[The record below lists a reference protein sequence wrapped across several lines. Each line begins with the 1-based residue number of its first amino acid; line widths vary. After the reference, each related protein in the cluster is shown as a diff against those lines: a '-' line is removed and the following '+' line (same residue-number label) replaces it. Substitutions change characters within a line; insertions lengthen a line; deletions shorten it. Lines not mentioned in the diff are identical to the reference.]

1 METKINQEIRKALKE
16 FDDKYFIDETVN
28 KQRVIQDLYNYDSE
42 LISVLLNSDLLKEN
56 FTMQIAGTTIFQI
69 NNLIELFEA
78 DEYWK
83 DSYTKYSNKIG
94 LTSGGKFLDESTE
107 VVLDFPY
114 KDTVLKASMSKE
126 NTDKDDLRP
135 EEPFLNEIIA
145 KEEIDVLLD
154 KKVLVNIRR
163 YSEVGESELDSFDD
177 DNLII
182 KGNNLLALHTIKGR
196 YAKRVKLIYID
207 PPYNTGSDGFAYNDK
222 FNHTTW
228 LTFMKSRLEIAYDM
242 LSEEGA
248 IYLSIDDSESA
259 YLKVLM
265 DNIFGRENFLA
276 QIAYERSGVS
286 GLGQGGAYLVNT
298 HESIIVFAKNINRHT
313 VYNPNGFVRL
323 EKKDMIRY
331 NRIFNSA
338 GTRIKVNEFIAPST
352 KENVS
357 IYKHE
362 NYSIDTISLRDFK
375 IREDEIRQEFVR
387 NFDSIFRNTSIQK
400 ENEFQNKILNFSG
413 EGLYSADYTVSR
425 GKYKGEKITAYYLN
439 GQVFAWLKDSA
450 VIADEDVFKTNK
462 LSQFWTHASIPKAD
476 LANEGGVTLNR
487 GKKPE
492 NLLKRIIELETEEG
506 DIVLDFFA
514 GSVSTA
520 AAAHKLSRKY
530 IGIEQ
535 MEYIHDLV
543 IKRLSNVIAGDST
556 GISKNVNWKGGG
568 SFVYAE
574 LMEKNAGFLKSVIS
588 ASSMTELQEV
598 FNRMLETADF
608 DFRVDLDEVRNTIWR
623 LPIEDQK
630 RTLIKII
637 DKNQLYYNY
646 SEINDINVRDLISE
660 TDYAF
665 NQSFYAERGE

>member
-242 LSEEGA
+242 LF
-248 IYLSIDDSESA
+248 IYQ
-259 YLKVLM
+259 LM
-265 DNIFGRENFLA
+265 I
-276 QIAYERSGVS
+276 
-286 GLGQGGAYLVNT
+286 VN
-298 HESIIVFAKNINRHT
+298 
-313 VYNPNGFVRL
+313 RL
-323 EKKDMIRY
+323 I
-331 NRIFNSA
+331 
-338 GTRIKVNEFIAPST
+338 
-352 KENVS
+352 
-357 IYKHE
+357 
-362 NYSIDTISLRDFK
+362 
-375 IREDEIRQEFVR
+375 
-387 NFDSIFRNTSIQK
+387 
-400 ENEFQNKILNFSG
+400 
-413 EGLYSADYTVSR
+413 
-425 GKYKGEKITAYYLN
+425 
-439 GQVFAWLKDSA
+439 
-450 VIADEDVFKTNK
+450 
-462 LSQFWTHASIPKAD
+462 
-476 LANEGGVTLNR
+476 
-487 GKKPE
+487 
-492 NLLKRIIELETEEG
+492 
-506 DIVLDFFA
+506 
-514 GSVSTA
+514 
-520 AAAHKLSRKY
+520 
-530 IGIEQ
+530 
-535 MEYIHDLV
+535 
-543 IKRLSNVIAGDST
+543 
-556 GISKNVNWKGGG
+556 
-568 SFVYAE
+568 
-574 LMEKNAGFLKSVIS
+574 
-588 ASSMTELQEV
+588 
-598 FNRMLETADF
+598 
-608 DFRVDLDEVRNTIWR
+608 
-623 LPIEDQK
+623 
-630 RTLIKII
+630 
-637 DKNQLYYNY
+637 
-646 SEINDINVRDLISE
+646 
-660 TDYAF
+660 
-665 NQSFYAERGE
+665 